1 MDKLIRISI
10 MKMVIKAIFN
20 PSMTL
25 SDDFST
31 KIIRKSSMKSEQ
43 TVSSVMNIWN
53 NMLRIDMNV
62 LFDYLLEDAD
72 FLTFLHDL
80 FALVYTE
87 SEEFECSHPIV
98 GEILFVFP
106 VRPIRRGD
114 QVCWR
119 VGHDRHPS
127 QILYNSKN

>member
-1 MDKLIRISI
+1 
-10 MKMVIKAIFN
+10 
-20 PSMTL
+20 
-25 SDDFST
+25 
-31 KIIRKSSMKSEQ
+31 MKSEQ

-53 NMLRIDMNV
+53 NKLQIDKNV
-62 LFDYLLEDAD
+62 LFDYFLEDAD

-106 VRPIRRGD
+106 VRPI
-114 QVCWR
+114 
-119 VGHDRHPS
+119 
-127 QILYNSKN
+127 